1 VQCSYGAQRYLRSM
15 PHPEWFESWFGS
27 PYYHILY
34 EQRDDEEAEAFA
46 DALLR
51 YLDPSP
57 GARMLDIACGEGRLS
72 RSLAARGYDV
82 TGIDL
87 SHASISLA
95 QRSEAP
101 NLHFYV
107 HDMRMPFYVNYFN
120 LAFNFFTSFGYFG
133 KPRDHHMAARAFA
146 SALKPGGFLVVDY
159 LNVETVLAGLVPEE
173 EMERGGINFSI
184 RRRYDGS
191 HFIKEI
197 RFNDRNGNPQHF
209 TERVAAF
216 RLADFLQLFRKVKL
230 GLVNTFGDYRLQPF
244 NPGESPRLVMVLK
257 KHDG

>member
-1 VQCSYGAQRYLRSM
+1 M

-46 DALLR
+46 NALLLH
-51 YLDPSP
+51 LDPTP
-57 GARMLDIACGEGRLS
+57 DARMLDIACGEGRLS

-101 NLHFYV
+101 NLHFFV
-107 HDMRMPFYVNYFN
+107 HDMRMLFYVNYFDF
-120 LAFNFFTSFGYFG
+120 AFNFFTSFGYFTR
-133 KPRDHHMAARAFA
+133 PRDHSMAARSFA
-146 SALKPGGFLVVDY
+146 RALRPGGTLVVDY
-159 LNVETVLAGLVPEE
+159 LNRDKVLSGLVPEE
-173 EMERGGINFSI
+173 VVERGGIRFDI
-184 RRRYDGS
+184 RRRYDGT

-197 RFNDRNGNPQHF
+197 RFTNRQGAPQHF

-216 RLADFLQLFRKVKL
+216 GLDEFLQFFSIA
-230 GLVNTFGDYRLQPF
+230 GLSLVDTFGNYSLRAF
-244 NPGESPRLVMVLK
+244 NPAESPRLVMVFK
-257 KHDG
+257 KGDG

>member
-1 VQCSYGAQRYLRSM
+1 M

-34 EQRDDEEAEAFA
+34 EQRDDDEAEAFA

-51 YLDPSP
+51 YLEPAQGS
-57 GARMLDIACGEGRLS
+57 RMLDIACGEGRLS

-95 QRSEAP
+95 QQAEAQRGEAS
-101 NLHFYV
+101 NLHFFV
-107 HDMRMPFYVNYFN
+107 HDMRMPFYINYFDV
-120 LAFNFFTSFGYFG
+120 AFNFFTSFGYFA
-133 KPRDHHMAARAFA
+133 KPRDHKMAARAFA
-146 SALKPGGFLVVDY
+146 AALKPGGFLVVDY
-159 LNVETVLAGLVPEE
+159 LNRETVLAGLVPEE
-173 EMERGGINFSI
+173 DVERGGIHFSI
-184 RRRYDGS
+184 RRRYDGT

-197 RFNDRNGNPQHF
+197 RFTDRQGHPQHY

-216 RLADFLQLFRKVKL
+216 GLADFLQLFRKLKL
-230 GLVNTFGDYRLQPF
+230 GLVNTFGDYKLQPF
-244 NPGESPRLVMVLK
+244 EPDKSPRLVMVFK

>member
-1 VQCSYGAQRYLRSM
+1 M

-46 DALLR
+46 DALLHR
-51 YLDPSP
+51 LTPAP

-72 RSLAARGYDV
+72 RSLAARGFDV

-101 NLHFYV
+101 NLHFFV
-107 HDMRMPFYVNYFN
+107 HDMRMPFYINYFD
-120 LAFNFFTSFGYFG
+120 LAFNFFTSFGYFA
-133 KPRDHHMAARAFA
+133 KPRDHRMAARSFA
-146 SALKPGGFLVVDY
+146 GALKPGGVLVVDY
-159 LNVETVLAGLVPEE
+159 LNREHVLAGLVPEE
-173 EMERGGINFSI
+173 TVDRGGIQFDI
-184 RRRYDGS
+184 LRRYDGT

-197 RFNDRNGNPQHF
+197 RFKDRQGSPQHF

-216 RLADFLQLFRKVKL
+216 GLEEFKQLFEKG
-230 GLVNTFGDYRLQPF
+230 GLALVSTFGDYQLQPF
-244 NPGESPRLVMVLK
+244 AAPESPRLIMMFK
-257 KHDG
+257 KADGRDH

>member
-1 VQCSYGAQRYLRSM
+1 M

-51 YLDPSP
+51 YLEPAR

-72 RSLAARGYDV
+72 RSLAAHGYDV

-95 QRSEAP
+95 QRSESA
-101 NLHFYV
+101 NLHFFV
-107 HDMRMPFYVNYFN
+107 HDMRMPFYINYFD
-120 LAFNFFTSFGYFG
+120 LAFNFFTSFGYFA
-133 KPRDHHMAARAFA
+133 KPRDHRMAARSFA
-146 SALKPGGFLVVDY
+146 GALKPGGFLVVDY
-159 LNVETVLAGLVPEE
+159 LNRDKVLAGLVPEE
-173 EMERGGINFSI
+173 TVERGGIVFDI
-184 RRRYDGS
+184 RRRYDGT

-197 RFNDRNGNPQHF
+197 RFTDRQGAQQHF

-216 RLADFLQLFRKVKL
+216 GLADFLQLFRKA
-230 GLVNTFGDYRLQPF
+230 GLSLVSTFGDYQLKPF
-244 NPGESPRLVMVLK
+244 HPTDSPRLVMVFK
-257 KHDG
+257 KADG

>member
-1 VQCSYGAQRYLRSM
+1 M

-51 YLDPSP
+51 HLSPVP

-82 TGIDL
+82 MGIDL

-95 QRSEAP
+95 QRSEAS
-101 NLHFYV
+101 NLHFFV
-107 HDMRMPFYVNYFN
+107 HDMRMPFYVNYFD
-120 LAFNFFTSFGYFG
+120 LAFNFFTSFGYFA
-133 KPRDHHMAARAFA
+133 KPRDHRMAARSFA
-146 SALKPGGFLVVDY
+146 CALKPGGVLVVDY
-159 LNVETVLAGLVPEE
+159 LNRNKVLSGLVPEE
-173 EMERGGINFSI
+173 TVERGGIRFDI
-184 RRRYDGS
+184 RRHYNGT

-197 RFNDRNGNPQHF
+197 RFTDRQGTPQHF

-216 RLADFLQLFRKVKL
+216 DLDEFLQLFSKA
-230 GLVNTFGDYRLQPF
+230 GLSLVTTFGDYDLRPF
-244 NPGESPRLVMVLK
+244 TLDESPRLIMVFK
-257 KHDG
+257 KANG